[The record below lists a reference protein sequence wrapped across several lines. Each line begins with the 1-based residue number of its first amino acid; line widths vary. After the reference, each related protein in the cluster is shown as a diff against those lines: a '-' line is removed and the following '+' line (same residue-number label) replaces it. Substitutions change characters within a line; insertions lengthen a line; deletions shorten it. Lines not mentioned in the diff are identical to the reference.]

1 MRCRLVHL
9 PEVHCKHGDSL
20 WGCFERHVCRSCP
33 PFTSRGCCR
42 GISRA
47 SGLFGDEGA
56 SDSSGV
62 GPSGAG
68 LSSEPSQQPDRAA
81 LLRELEAARAEA
93 EGWRALHSQLHAFCV
108 DQLLPAPT

>member
-1 MRCRLVHL
+1 MC
-9 PEVHCKHGDSL
+9 
-20 WGCFERHVCRSCP
+20 CRS
-33 PFTSRGCCR
+33 
-42 GISRA
+42 IARA
-47 SGLFGDEGA
+47 SGLLGDEDV

-62 GPSGAG
+62 GPSGTD

-108 DQLLPAPT
+108 DKLLPAPT